1 MRKKLNISQTK
12 IIERHARSKLPE
24 IRNDNIQNHKRKKKH
39 DGTNEILKQF
49 VLIKMVQ
56 SVNT

>member
-24 IRNDNIQNHKRKKKH
+24 IRNDNIQNHKRKKPTMEQTK
-39 DGTNEILKQF
+39 
-49 VLIKMVQ
+49 
-56 SVNT
+56 S